1 MKKTFLLTL
10 MMMFFTSFAYA
21 GNTALPFESS
31 LTTIANSLSGPVAMA
46 IGIAAFAVAGIA
58 YVFTPDMNGIVKG
71 LIGLCVALG
80 IIFGGKSLID
90 ILFKPSSTGNLIT
103 ITDCDKNILSD
114 KILSDKIS
122 LNFDYEQ
129 DI

>member
-10 MMMFFTSFAYA
+10 IMMFFTSYAYA

-46 IGIAAFAVAGIA
+46 IGIAAFAVAGIT

-90 ILFKPSSTGNLIT
+90 ILFKPSSTGNLIIAYT
-103 ITDCDKNILSD
+103 DKNILSD
-114 KILSDKIS
+114 KILSDKIL

>member
-10 MMMFFTSFAYA
+10 IMMFFTSYAYA

-46 IGIAAFAVAGIA
+46 IGIAAFAVAGFA
-58 YVFTPDMNGIVKG
+58 YLFAPDMNNVVKG
-71 LIGLCVALG
+71 LIGVCIALG
-80 IIFGGKSLID
+80 IVFGGKSLID
-90 ILFKPSSTGNLIT
+90 ILFKPSSTGNLIIAYT
-103 ITDCDKNILSD
+103 DKNILSD

>member
-1 MKKTFLLTL
+1 MKKNFLLTL
-10 MMMFFTSFAYA
+10 IMMFFTSYAYA

-46 IGIAAFAVAGIA
+46 IGIAAFAVAGIT
-58 YVFTPDMNGIVKG
+58 YVFAPDMNGIVKG

-90 ILFKPSSTGNLIT
+90 ILFKPSSTGNLI
-103 ITDCDKNILSD
+103 IAYADKNILSD

>member
-10 MMMFFTSFAYA
+10 IMMFFTSYAYA

-58 YVFTPDMNGIVKG
+58 YVFAPDMNSIVKG
-71 LIGLCVALG
+71 LIGVCVALG

-90 ILFKPSSTGNLIT
+90 ILFKPSSTGNLIIAYT
-103 ITDCDKNILSD
+103 DKNILSD